1 MNKSDLI
8 DALSERLEQSRK
20 EAGETVDAVI
30 DEIKKAVAKGEKV
43 AISGFGVFE
52 RSDRAPRTARN
63 PRTGEEVKVAQT
75 RVPRFRPGNDFK
87 ALVSGARRAVTR
99 SAPESETPPAKKTT
113 LAKKTTAAKKSTA
126 AKKTTPARKATAA
139 KKTTARKTTASTV
152 TKATT
157 AKAPA
162 KKSAAPAKKSAAPA
176 KKTAGAQPA
185 E

>member
-1 MNKSDLI
+1 MNKSDLV
-8 DALSERLEQSRK
+8 DALSERLEQSRQ
-20 EAGETVDAVI
+20 EAAETLEAVI
-30 DEIKKAVAKGEKV
+30 DEIKKAVATGEKV

-52 RSDRAPRTARN
+52 RSERAERTGRN
-63 PRTGEEVKVAQT
+63 PRTGEEVRVAPT
-75 RVPRFRPGNDFK
+75 RVPRFRPGTEFK
-87 ALVSGARRAVTR
+87 ALVAGARRAVTR
-99 SAPESETPPAKKTT
+99 STEAGVEHVAAAEAAAPKTT
-113 LAKKTTAAKKSTA
+113 TAKKTTAAKKSTA

-162 KKSAAPAKKSAAPA
+162 KKSAAPAKK
-176 KKTAGAQPA
+176 TAGAQPA